1 MSNRVSLLV
10 PTMNRPGF
18 IERMLRYYSD
28 RGFKGQIWIG
38 DSSTGQHLDRGR
50 AVVAKYAEVLDIRYR
65 EFPGVMNHVCV
76 KWMAEAS
83 DTPYGAYL
91 ADDDF
96 LTHEGLLESL
106 AFLEGRQEYSAVHG
120 LGTILLVPTSN
131 PSDMPTD
138 ANFYAQSTWPEE
150 RASERIENYMRTG
163 TQPLFALHRMSVVRR
178 MYEHVHEVSEFN
190 IAGELLPAGTSA
202 ISGKIGEIDCLTLVR
217 TTHPEVSAIRY
228 RPMVER
234 LLSAEW
240 QSSVLKTAELLEEA
254 LVRQD
259 GISAQE
265 AGKVVKGALHEY
277 LARQIVRS
285 KAPAI
290 SRRVRLRKR
299 IGTLLGVRS
308 IRDFAQAIKGGTRH
322 RMTLPALTRP
332 QSRDY
337 AYFAPVLASFGPQVK

>member
-1 MSNRVSLLV
+1 MSNRISLLV

-38 DSSTGQHLDRGR
+38 DSSTGQFLERAR
-50 AVVAKYAEVLDIRYR
+50 AVVARYSDALDIRYR
-65 EFPGVMNHVCV
+65 EYPGVMNHVCV

-83 DTPYGAYL
+83 ETPYGAYL

-106 AFLEGRQEYSAVHG
+106 AFLERRPECSAVHG
-120 LGTILLVPTSN
+120 LGAILLVPTSN
-131 PSDMPTD
+131 PTDMPTD
-138 ANFYAQSTWPEE
+138 ASYYAQSTWTED
-150 RASERIENYMRTG
+150 RASARLENYMRTG
-163 TQPLFALHRMSVVRR
+163 TQPLFALHRMHVVRK
-178 MYEHVHEVSEFN
+178 MYEQVHEIPEFN
-190 IAGELLPAGTSA
+190 IAGELLPGGMSA
-202 ISGKIGEIDCLTLVR
+202 ICGKIGEIDCLTLVR

-234 LLSAEW
+234 LLSVEW
-240 QSSVLKTAELLEEA
+240 QSSVLRAAGFLEAA
-254 LVRQD
+254 LALQD
-259 GISAQE
+259 GISGEE
-265 AGKVVKGALHEY
+265 AGRVVKNALHEY

-285 KAPAI
+285 KAPVA

-299 IGTLLGVRS
+299 LGALPGVRS
-308 IRDFAQAIKGGTRH
+308 IRDAALAINGGTRY

-332 QSRDY
+332 KSRDY
-337 AYFAPVLASFGPQVK
+337 DYFAPVLASFGGH